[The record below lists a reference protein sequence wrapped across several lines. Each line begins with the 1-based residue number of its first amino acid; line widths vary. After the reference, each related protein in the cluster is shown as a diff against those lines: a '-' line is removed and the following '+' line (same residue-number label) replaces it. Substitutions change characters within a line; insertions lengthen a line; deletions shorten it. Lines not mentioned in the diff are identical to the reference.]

1 VVSIDTA
8 AARTPRLP
16 GYPPS
21 WRHGAGKVPQRKV
34 TECCQG
40 ERRMDE
46 DGKTILLWVA
56 GGILVLF
63 LLSTCTDMYR
73 GKPRGTTFIEMLNRD
88 NDM

>member
-1 VVSIDTA
+1 
-8 AARTPRLP
+8 
-16 GYPPS
+16 
-21 WRHGAGKVPQRKV
+21 
-34 TECCQG
+34 
-40 ERRMDE
+40 MDE